1 MVPTRP
7 KSFALYHS
15 GSRRPAQQ
23 TGSSAR
29 CGYAGINDFAQHP
42 RLTAVPVSTSGAVK
56 RTFTEETAAES
67 YLAAQTQLLT
77 GKGLEVDYVVQSGAP
92 GETIVKYAQ
101 ENECTL
107 IAIATHGTAGSAV
120 SRSAALRLCRP
131 SFCNPGPHRPPIIQ
145 LIINESSV
153 GASFRVLSL

>member
-1 MVPTRP
+1 MTSLNIP
-7 KSFALYHS
+7 
-15 GSRRPAQQ
+15 GSP
-23 TGSSAR
+23 
-29 CGYAGINDFAQHP
+29 
-42 RLTAVPVSTSGAVK
+42 AVPVSTSGAVK

-107 IAIATHGTAGSAV
+107 IAIATHGHGGFRRFALGSTADYVVHHSAI
-120 SRSAALRLCRP
+120 P
-131 SFCNPGPHRPPIIQ
+131 
-145 LIINESSV
+145 
-153 GASFRVLSL
+153 VLTVRR